1 MRLKQSSDG
10 AESTPIGGPVFQLAR
25 LVARLGL
32 AVLSRPSV
40 EGGEHVPRDGALLV
54 VSNHASMVDTIVFAA
69 LFPRPIAY
77 LGKRELF
84 RWAPFARGFRAAG
97 VIPINRQGVDR
108 RALELGLD
116 VLKRQGSLVV
126 FAEGTRSSGG
136 ILGPAKA
143 GVGLLAARSH
153 AAVLPVAI
161 MGTEGLD
168 DWRRWLQRPA
178 ITLRCGQVIEPV
190 SATPA
195 GGYQDLA
202 DRYLKAVAEL
212 LPAWRR
218 GPHADNGAGDDARA
232 ALAAGAE
239 SGR

>member
-1 MRLKQSSDG
+1 MRRDG
-10 AESTPIGGPVFQLAR
+10 RSGTIDSTAIGGPVFQVARQVSWALLTVLAR
-25 LVARLGL
+25 PRLVGA
-32 AVLSRPSV
+32 
-40 EGGEHVPRDGALLV
+40 EIVPRHGSLLV
-54 VSNHASMVDTIVFAA
+54 VSNHASMMDTLVLAA

-84 RWAPFARGFRAAG
+84 RWAFFAWGFRAAG

-116 VLKRQGSLVV
+116 VLKREGSLVV
-126 FAEGTRSSGG
+126 FAEGTRSGSG

-143 GVGLLAARSH
+143 GVGLLAARSR

-161 MGTEGLD
+161 IGTEGLH
-168 DWRRWLQRPA
+168 DWRRWFTRPV
-178 ITLRCGQVIEPV
+178 IELRCGRVIEPV
-190 SATPA
+190 ATVPPD
-195 GGYQDLA
+195 GYQGLA
-202 DRYLKAVAEL
+202 DRYLRAVAEL

-218 GPHADNGAGDDARA
+218 GPRYDSLPVDESAARPP
-232 ALAAGAE
+232 AGAA